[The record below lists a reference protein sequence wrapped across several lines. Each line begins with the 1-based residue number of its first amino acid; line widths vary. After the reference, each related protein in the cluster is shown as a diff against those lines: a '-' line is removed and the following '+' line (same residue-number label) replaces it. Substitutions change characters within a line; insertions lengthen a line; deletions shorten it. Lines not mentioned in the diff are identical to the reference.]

1 MAAWHANNFNIS
13 QRFVHHID
21 SSQDPTCL
29 IHSKRKIYNVHRLQD
44 ANFDPPGDVIIWGRE
59 KNPTPCHQDL
69 GLMSPV
75 RPQATRHEVWQ
86 KGCSSWRP
94 AGPRAE
100 LWIQER
106 VSHRLI
112 INPIGPTH
120 IPMISKLVWKHSLFG
135 FFPKNDIS
143 YLRADM

>member
-44 ANFDPPGDVIIWGRE
+44 ANFDPPGDDFMRPGPVWDYTLCGGADEERKISCHHMGPG

-106 VSHRLI
+106 TLALSAI
-112 INPIGPTH
+112 
-120 IPMISKLVWKHSLFG
+120 
-135 FFPKNDIS
+135 D
-143 YLRADM
+143 